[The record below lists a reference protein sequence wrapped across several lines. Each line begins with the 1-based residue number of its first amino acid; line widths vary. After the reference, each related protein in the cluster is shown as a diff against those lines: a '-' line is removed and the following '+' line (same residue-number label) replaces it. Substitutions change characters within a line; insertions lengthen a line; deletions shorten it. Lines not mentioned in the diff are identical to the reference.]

1 MALDE
6 AGNVGVAALKI
17 GVLVVLVLLRVRV
30 ACRQPRSWIGWR
42 RRKQLVKL
50 GWWEVSCLAPRPTK
64 AMASTPSVATA
75 VVVVVRAVS
84 VHMCLFT
91 RAVSVHMCLF
101 TRAVSVRRGSTPAV
115 RGGVRWT
122 RLDRWARLNGS
133 TWAQHTTFMPLK
145 QFKGTRARGEGEGGR
160 ITRRERGRGVGRS
173 SGRSAVSGA

>member
-30 ACRQPRSWIGWR
+30 ACRQPRAWIGWR

-64 AMASTPSVATA
+64 AMTSTPSVATA

-91 RAVSVHMCLF
+91 RAVSV
-101 TRAVSVRRGSTPAV
+101 RRSSTPAV